1 MGGFFGQWFG
11 ATAGQ
16 WWGYGQAVPE
26 PEVHTPTGA
35 AYYIPRRPKKRP
47 VDEDLPPALADLDLT
62 DATVGDARLTLR
74 KKRRQQQLLLL
85 MRGLH

>member
-1 MGGFFGQWFG
+1 MASAWGTAWGSAWGNAWG
-11 ATAGQ
+11 TVATT
-16 WWGYGQAVPE
+16 P

-62 DATVGDARLTLR
+62 DATAGDARLTLR